1 LEFTAGELSDSPSLP
16 SPFASVSDTLT
27 HSAAAAAELV
37 NGAFKFGR
45 VRIFGAV
52 SDCPTTGTATC
63 LYFDR
68 LKQDSAGGFI
78 SSSWAYQPTS
88 KTWLQLSATLTAPRI
103 EYADQ
108 YNTGGAT
115 WSSGSAF
122 NLYGSAQAAAN
133 GQWQY
138 SNGQVSHRLFV
149 NESSIA
155 GRAMSD
161 VAIAGNFPS
170 DAKQIDVSTAQL
182 SGTLVALKNPSIWKN
197 ADDTSTYPT
206 LAAFRAAHVSNA
218 TPYCLHGAI
227 DLYTGIVFNPSA
239 QQGAI
244 MPLKNSG
251 FCASEALVGSEAY
264 VQQSVA
270 TFGGRK
276 TMLFQT
282 FKVIPNGQTARDVQ
296 KLMAIGLNDK
306 SQPASGWAY
315 LPGYTVSSKGL
326 YNYAA
331 VVAWLRANT
340 SDTQART
347 LPP

>member
-1 LEFTAGELSDSPSLP
+1 LEFTSAGDLADSPSLP

-27 HSAAAAAELV
+27 HSAAASAELV
-37 NGAFKFGR
+37 NGVFKFGR
-45 VRIFGAV
+45 IRIFGAV
-52 SDCPTTGTATC
+52 SDCPTSGTATC

-68 LKQDSAGGFI
+68 LKQNAAGGFI

-88 KTWLQLSATLTAPRI
+88 KTWLELSPRLTEPKI
-103 EYADQ
+103 TYADN
-108 YNTGGAT
+108 YNTGGAS

-122 NLYGSAQAAAN
+122 NLYSSAQPDGN

-161 VAIAGNFPS
+161 VAIAGVFPS
-170 DAKQIDVSTAQL
+170 DAKQIDVSMAQL
-182 SGTLVALKNPSIWKN
+182 SGTLVALADPSIWKN

-206 LAAFRAAHVSNA
+206 LAAFRAAHVSNN
-218 TPYCLHGAI
+218 TPYCLQGI
-227 DLYTGIVFNPSA
+227 GNLYSGIVFNPNA

-244 MPLKNSG
+244 MPLRNSG
-251 FCASEALVGSEAY
+251 FCTSEALIGSEAY

-282 FKVIPNGQTARDVQ
+282 FTTIPNGQTARDVQ

-306 SQPASGWAY
+306 GQPASGWAH
-315 LPGYTVSSKGL
+315 LTGHTVSSKGL

-331 VVAWLRANT
+331 VMAWLRANT
-340 SDTQART
+340 SDTQAHT
-347 LPP
+347 LP